1 MAAVDSKV
9 LPCAR
14 WISPQLLGNPS
25 LRTSFLGDT
34 AYYTCGVKRGKCYG
48 VVMCPAN
55 ESFVGKTAALVSGE
69 SKRPKPRLSCHTRSM
84 PVGNW
89 TDWPL
94 VQARITGVTFK
105 SSSGT
110 LVQREWHHHL
120 AKRLA
125 R

>member
-69 SKRPKPRLSCHTRSM
+69 SKSDRNRAVSFFLPKVSPFRSPETSFITR
-84 PVGNW
+84 GC
-89 TDWPL
+89 
-94 VQARITGVTFK
+94 
-105 SSSGT
+105 
-110 LVQREWHHHL
+110 
-120 AKRLA
+120 
-125 R
+125 